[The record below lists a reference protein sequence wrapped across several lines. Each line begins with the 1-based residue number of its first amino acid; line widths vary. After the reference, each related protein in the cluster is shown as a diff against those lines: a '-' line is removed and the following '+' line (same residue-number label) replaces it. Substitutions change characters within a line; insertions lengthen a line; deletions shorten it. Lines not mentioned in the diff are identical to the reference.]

1 MRIAIST
8 VWACLGVSCLAGQSG
23 TNESAIPFGGQTG
36 EAPKQY
42 FTPGIW
48 AAVTNGLSLSQLRD
62 LAASPQSQ
70 ASRGLAARLA
80 ASAGLP
86 PSAIPAISAAAAEV
100 LAAETPS
107 AGSPQPL
114 TAMSGSTLVNT
125 HILNLDFG
133 GSMSSPET
141 GPAAAGVAQNN
152 YWNYLGNQVPGPI
165 WCLTKPDGQ
174 TLTPVSLTA
183 SGFSGSWSDG
193 STEPMYADYIYP
205 PYLISGTLTLNNLP
219 AGTCNVYAYSFDGN
233 FQLALGNN
241 NLGTRTT
248 AFNYPAVNPPP
259 WVRGLHYAL
268 WQNVTIV
275 PAQPLVLTVSPGTQ
289 GYAVISGMQISYTQP
304 YQYPMQ
310 PGTAAWVSAT
320 PQQRLAAEAVPASF
334 YTTASSDQLFNT
346 VLTNPKFRSWGW
358 TSSSTYLAGYQ
369 LAKHANWG
377 KGLIPSMENS
387 ASLGT
392 AILNW
397 LLSLNLNTVD
407 ANNGLQFG
415 NYATPCDAD
424 LESVYY
430 MASLAP
436 ALQTG
441 NPASLFKLAA
451 WDANHYV
458 GMGLNTMAAAP
469 TWVIY
474 TIYNNQSTYKN
485 AVPPGI
491 TLPALSNDDSRLL
504 QMGVF
509 PNDLAQAISGL
520 PSALGLSSR
529 PTH

>member
-1 MRIAIST
+1 
-8 VWACLGVSCLAGQSG
+8 
-23 TNESAIPFGGQTG
+23 
-36 EAPKQY
+36 
-42 FTPGIW
+42 
-48 AAVTNGLSLSQLRD
+48 
-62 LAASPQSQ
+62 
-70 ASRGLAARLA
+70 
-80 ASAGLP
+80 
-86 PSAIPAISAAAAEV
+86 
-100 LAAETPS
+100 
-107 AGSPQPL
+107 
-114 TAMSGSTLVNT
+114 
-125 HILNLDFG
+125 
-133 GSMSSPET
+133 
-141 GPAAAGVAQNN
+141 
-152 YWNYLGNQVPGPI
+152 
-165 WCLTKPDGQ
+165 
-174 TLTPVSLTA
+174 
-183 SGFSGSWSDG
+183 
-193 STEPMYADYIYP
+193 
-205 PYLISGTLTLNNLP
+205 
-219 AGTCNVYAYSFDGN
+219 
-233 FQLALGNN
+233 
-241 NLGTRTT
+241 
-248 AFNYPAVNPPP
+248 
-259 WVRGLHYAL
+259 
-268 WQNVTIV
+268 
-275 PAQPLVLTVSPGTQ
+275 
-289 GYAVISGMQISYTQP
+289 
-304 YQYPMQ
+304 
-310 PGTAAWVSAT
+310 
-320 PQQRLAAEAVPASF
+320 
-334 YTTASSDQLFNT
+334 
-346 VLTNPKFRSWGW
+346 
-358 TSSSTYLAGYQ
+358 
-369 LAKHANWG
+369 
-377 KGLIPSMENS
+377 MENS

-529 PTH
+529 PTY

>member
-1 MRIAIST
+1 
-8 VWACLGVSCLAGQSG
+8 
-23 TNESAIPFGGQTG
+23 
-36 EAPKQY
+36 
-42 FTPGIW
+42 
-48 AAVTNGLSLSQLRD
+48 
-62 LAASPQSQ
+62 
-70 ASRGLAARLA
+70 
-80 ASAGLP
+80 
-86 PSAIPAISAAAAEV
+86 
-100 LAAETPS
+100 
-107 AGSPQPL
+107 
-114 TAMSGSTLVNT
+114 MSGSTLVNT

-529 PTH
+529 PTY